1 MLEPGQPAANL
12 FACIT
17 TKFPGGDDKRSVMV
31 LVAAIGAV

>member
-1 MLEPGQPAANL
+1 MLGRSESAANL

-31 LVAAIGAV
+31 LVTAIDAV